1 MAKSKRVVIEVSE
14 QVHGELR
21 RLAAFNDL
29 RLYSVVDA
37 VLADALR
44 DEEHVK
50 AVVRRLKLGVK

>member
-1 MAKSKRVVIEVSE
+1 MPKNKRVVIEVSE

-29 RLYSVVDA
+29 RLYLVADA
-37 VLADALR
+37 VLRDVLQ

-50 AVVRRLKLGVK
+50 AVVRRLKL

>member
-1 MAKSKRVVIEVSE
+1 VPKNKRVVIEVSE

-29 RLYSVVDA
+29 RLYLVADA
-37 VLADALR
+37 VLRDVLQ

-50 AVVRRLKLGVK
+50 AVVRRLKL